1 MYRVCFCCRTEE
13 EDEER
18 KPKPDPVF
26 EVGKTLPPKFGEFPP
41 ELYGKPI
48 EDLDPFYHNKYVR
61 ASTHCTYV
69 KLKSH
74 LIALKVQCHKIT
86 NRRAQ
91 LLASCWGL
99 FYFSHESHELGSGTH
114 ILLHWRGSKRSIFH
128 TALEPVVC
136 KSATGQIQIK
146 SKSTWTSSNPNQI
159 QSQIFPS
166 NPNPDLN
173 PLVQIQIHKSI
184 QIQIDNVMLC
194 LKLCLKGFDTIDYLF
209 RSQI

>member
-1 MYRVCFCCRTEE
+1 MHSTRELYYMYRVCFCCRTEE

-114 ILLHWRGSKRSIFH
+114 ILLHWRPGFKTFNISHGIGTSG
-128 TALEPVVC
+128 V
-136 KSATGQIQIK
+136 QICYRA
-146 SKSTWTSSNPNQI
+146 NPNQI
-159 QSQIFPS
+159 Q
-166 NPNPDLN
+166 
-173 PLVQIQIHKSI
+173 IHL
-184 QIQIDNVMLC
+184 D
-194 LKLCLKGFDTIDYLF
+194 
-209 RSQI
+209 